1 MNIEKIISCI
11 DHTLL
16 KQDAS
21 AEDIYKLCEEALTYK
36 PASICIP
43 PFYVRSAVSYLDGKV
58 PVCTVI
64 GFPNGYQTLKSKL
77 YEVCDAIGEGA
88 DEIDMVISIAALKS
102 GLFDYVR
109 DEIGLL
115 RQACADKVLKVIVET
130 SLLTEEEKIRMC
142 EIVTDARADYI
153 KTSTGFASGGAELS
167 DIELFK
173 THIGPDV
180 KIKAAGGIRDPETA
194 WRFIEAGVSRIG
206 SSSVLRMIGSEQIK
220 T

>member
-130 SLLTEEEKIRMC
+130 SNLTEEEKIRMC
-142 EIVTDARADYI
+142 EIVTDAGADYI

-194 WRFIEAGVSRIG
+194 WRFIEAGVSRVG
-206 SSSVLRMIGSEQIK
+206 SSSVLRMIGSEQMK

>member
-130 SLLTEEEKIRMC
+130 SNLTEEEKIRMC
-142 EIVTDARADYI
+142 EIVTDAGADYI

-206 SSSVLRMIGSEQIK
+206 SSSVLRMIGSEQMK

>member
-21 AEDIYKLCEEALTYK
+21 AEDIYKLCEEALTLK

-43 PFYVRSAVSYLDGKV
+43 PFYVRSAVSYLDCKV

-206 SSSVLRMIGSEQIK
+206 SSSVLRMIGSEQMK

>member
-206 SSSVLRMIGSEQIK
+206 SSSVLRMIGSEQMK

>member
-43 PFYVRSAVSYLDGKV
+43 PFYVRSAVSYLDCKV

-206 SSSVLRMIGSEQIK
+206 SSSVLRMIGSEQMK